1 MVKLA
6 PSILAADFG
15 RLAEE
20 AALMARLG
28 AEYLHFDVMDGH
40 FVPNLTMGADIVKAL
55 RKRSGLVFDVHLM
68 IADPEKYLRRFI
80 DAGSDIITFH
90 IETGA
95 DHAALIGDI
104 KAAGRKAGVSLNPD
118 IPVEKLLPVLASAD
132 LVLVMSVFAGFGGQK
147 FIEDSLRKI
156 KWLKDKREELGLSY
170 EIEVDGGI
178 NAGTAASV
186 IAAGADTLVAGSGI
200 FGPPG
205 PEGNIKTLREIISRA
220 KI

>member
-6 PSILAADFG
+6 PSLLAADFS
-15 RLAEE
+15 RLADE
-20 AALMARLG
+20 ADLMGRLG

-40 FVPNLTMGADIVKAL
+40 FVPNLTMGADVVRSL
-55 RKRSGLVFDVHLM
+55 RKKSRLVFDVHLM
-68 IADPEKYLRRFI
+68 ITDPEKYLRQFI

-90 IETGA
+90 IETDA
-95 DHAALIGDI
+95 DHSSLVRRI
-104 KAAGRKAGVSLNPD
+104 KAAGKKAGVSLNPD
-118 IPVEKLLPVLASAD
+118 IPVEKLLPVLDTVD

-147 FIEDSLRKI
+147 FIEESLEKI
-156 KWLKDKREELGLSY
+156 KWLKDRREERGLPY

-178 NAGTAASV
+178 NAKTIYAAV
-186 IAAGADTLVAGSGI
+186 AAGADTLVAGSGI

-205 PEGNIKTLREIISRA
+205 PEENIRALREIINRK